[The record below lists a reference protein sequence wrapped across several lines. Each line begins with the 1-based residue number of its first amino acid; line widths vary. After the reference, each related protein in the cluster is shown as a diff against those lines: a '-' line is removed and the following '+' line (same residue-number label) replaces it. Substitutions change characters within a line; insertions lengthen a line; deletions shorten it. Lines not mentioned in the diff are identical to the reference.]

1 LPVPTMFLLRVA
13 LGLRA
18 LAAAAFAIGEKAT
31 YGESCPPCFGQLA
44 VELLKREEGPRDN
57 E

>member
-1 LPVPTMFLLRVA
+1 MFLLRVA

-18 LAAAAFAIGEKAT
+18 LAAEAVAIGEKLT
-31 YGESCPPCFGQLA
+31 YGESCPPCFDQLA

>member
-1 LPVPTMFLLRVA
+1 MFLLRVA

-18 LAAAAFAIGEKAT
+18 LAAEAFAIGEKAT
-31 YGESCPPCFGQLA
+31 YGESCPPCFYQLA

>member
-1 LPVPTMFLLRVA
+1 MPVPTMCVLRVA

-18 LAAAAFAIGEKAT
+18 LAAEAFAIGEKAT
-31 YGESCPPCFGQLA
+31 YGEICPPCFYQLA